1 MNERTIKIAN
11 TKTQQRYT
19 IQTSATTLGELQ
31 DQMSAQG
38 IDFAGMSFTEG
49 LSKTQLIG
57 RDSLLPTNVMYKGQ
71 PTNDL
76 VMLLTNTTKNIASGA
91 ISRKEAFRLVKEM
104 NLQDVI
110 AEGEGKNYTLV
121 KTDILEEYINDNDGF
136 NEKLETIT
144 NAAEQAKEV
153 AEEAT
158 KVENPLPDIKT
169 APHPE
174 AVEWYY
180 MGLKA
185 MLKSHLLYTE
195 DIAVIADLTTELY
208 KRMKESEPK
217 ITDSDIDDMI
227 ASI

>member
-76 VMLLTNTTKNIASGA
+76 VMLLTNTTKNISSGA

-144 NAAEQAKEV
+144 NATEQVKEV
-153 AEEAT
+153 AEETA

-185 MLKSHLLYTE
+185 MLKNHLLYTD

-208 KRMKESEPK
+208 KKLKEEEPK
-217 ITDSDIDDMI
+217 ITDSDIDDII

>member
-1 MNERTIKIAN
+1 MERTIKIAN

-136 NEKLETIT
+136 NEKLDAFTEALEET
-144 NAAEQAKEV
+144 KEAV
-153 AEEAT
+153 EETT

-185 MLKSHLLYTE
+185 MLKNHLLYTD

-208 KRMKESEPK
+208 KKLKEEEPK
-217 ITDSDIDDMI
+217 ISDADIDDII